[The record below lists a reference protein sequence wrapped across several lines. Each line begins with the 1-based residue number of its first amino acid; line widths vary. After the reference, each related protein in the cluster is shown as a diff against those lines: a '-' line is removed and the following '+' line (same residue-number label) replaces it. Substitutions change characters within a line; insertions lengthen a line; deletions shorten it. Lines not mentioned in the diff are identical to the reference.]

1 MKALAGIAIFS
12 FLTIGCL
19 AQSDSKP
26 NTMKL
31 SIPEMGADSVLPK
44 EFTGDGA
51 GISPP
56 LSWKKGP
63 EGTKSYAV
71 IMHHIDRDGKT
82 KWYWTLWDI
91 PGDLTSLPKNSTKI
105 GTLGSNEM
113 SRVPGYGPPNS
124 KGPGTKFYT
133 ITLYALSDKPKLNVQ
148 PYRVNRDVLLEAMKG
163 IILDTSELKVSHSR

>member
-1 MKALAGIAIFS
+1 
-12 FLTIGCL
+12 
-19 AQSDSKP
+19 
-26 NTMKL
+26 
-31 SIPEMGADSVLPK
+31 MGTDNVFPK

-71 IMHHIDRDGKT
+71 IMHHVDREGKT

-91 PGDLTSLPKNSTKI
+91 PAEVTSLPKNSTKI
-105 GTLGSNEM
+105 GTIGSNEM

-124 KGPGTKFYT
+124 KGPGTKVYT
-133 ITLYALSDKPKLNVQ
+133 ITIYALSDKPTFAV
-148 PYRVNRDVLLEAMKG
+148 PAYRVNREVLLDAMKRL
-163 IILDTSELKVSHSR
+163 ILDTSELKVSHSR